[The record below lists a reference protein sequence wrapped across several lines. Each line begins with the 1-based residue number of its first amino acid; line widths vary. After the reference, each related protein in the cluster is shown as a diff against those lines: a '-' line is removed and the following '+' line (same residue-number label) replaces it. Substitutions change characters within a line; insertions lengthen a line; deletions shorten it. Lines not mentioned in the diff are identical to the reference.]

1 MRHPPSRSCRSR
13 AGGLGGIPRSCLYA
27 HGLGHPGARRAP
39 ASPLGGIGKALAVE
53 AYLSIFAAAS
63 SWISLPAAG
72 IEAAAALC
80 TTLLPYPPCRLPEH
94 TRRCVQAAAAVVA
107 SVVSAQ
113 GRVSR
118 DEEEQRRS
126 AKARTQREAKALSAE
141 LNGAVLQPQAVAGGG
156 PA

>member
-72 IEAAAALC
+72 IEAAA
-80 TTLLPYPPCRLPEH
+80 RLPEH